1 MKSTRTEHAEWG
13 RLVEAALRVKETA
26 PWDWMLETDIFG
38 VQDPLRGDIGF
49 VSVMGNLGEHLGVS
63 VYLGAR
69 ALAAMLEL
77 HHLEPQVLQDYPEL
91 VIEIPQLQVSFEDR
105 NILGEWDRRLLQRL
119 GVKVRGSQAWPFFQS
134 FRPGYMPWRLEA
146 DEIRVLAT
154 ALEQLEEVAPRVRD
168 DESLL
173 KPGGFGRCLI
183 RIPRKDGTWE
193 DRIKRIPVPERP
205 PINLRWNTDD
215 VKRLGSIPSR
225 GEILE
230 VDFFLFPGAI
240 GKRTERPAT
249 AYVLLALIQQS
260 DTVLCV
266 ELMQATD
273 TLEDMW
279 GQIPGI
285 LLAHLARRGI
295 RPAEIH
301 AKHSR
306 LLEILPTVFERL
318 GTRIVENRSL
328 KKMRTAKRR
337 LDRFLI

>member
-1 MKSTRTEHAEWG
+1 MKSTRTKQTEWG

-38 VQDPLRGDIGF
+38 VQGPLRDDIGF

-63 VYLGAR
+63 VYLGTR

-105 NILGEWDRRLLQRL
+105 NFLGEWDRRLLQRL

-134 FRPGYMPWRLEA
+134 FRPGFMPWRLED

-154 ALEQLEEVAPRVRD
+154 ALEQLEAVAPRARD

-173 KPGGFGRCLI
+173 KPGGLGQCLI

-193 DRIKRIPVPERP
+193 DRVKKIPMPERP

-215 VKRLGSIPSR
+215 AKRLKSVSCQ

-249 AYVLLALIQQS
+249 AYVLLALLQQS
-260 DTVLCV
+260 DTILCV
-266 ELMQATD
+266 ELMQVRD
-273 TLEDMW
+273 TLENMW

-285 LLAHLARRGI
+285 LLAHLARLGI

-301 AKHSR
+301 VKHSL
-306 LLEILPTVFERL
+306 LLEILPPVLERV

-328 KKMRTAKRR
+328 MKMRTAKRKM
-337 LDRFLI
+337 DRFLL